1 MLYDKQQLPELRF
14 MKTFHD
20 TETPNYDYEKNLLE
34 KSLTPYMYENRIMS
48 FFLNKLQGLLSL
60 QFDSINVIK
69 NWKNYMVDKY
79 HYKQNG

>member
-14 MKTFHD
+14 LKTFHD
-20 TETPNYDYEKNLLE
+20 SETPNFDYEKNLLE
-34 KSLTPYMYENRIMS
+34 KSLSPYIYENRVMS
-48 FFLNKLQGLLSL
+48 FFLNKLQGLVSL
-60 QFDSINVIK
+60 QFDQINVIK

>member
-1 MLYDKQQLPELRF
+1 MLHDKQQLPELRF

-20 TETPNYDYEKNLLE
+20 SETPNYDYEKNLLE
-34 KSLTPYMYENRIMS
+34 KSLSPYIYENRIMS
-48 FFLNKLQGLLSL
+48 FFLNKLQGLLAL
-60 QFDSINVIK
+60 QFDAVNVIK